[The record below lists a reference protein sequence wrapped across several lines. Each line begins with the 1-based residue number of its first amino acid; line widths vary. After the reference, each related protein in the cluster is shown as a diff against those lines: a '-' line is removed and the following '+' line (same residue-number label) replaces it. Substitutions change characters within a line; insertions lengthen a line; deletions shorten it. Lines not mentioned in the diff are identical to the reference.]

1 MRHRPTT
8 RLLSVR
14 KGRTRPVLIGLLALI
29 LVPVVGTASAQES
42 GSDSCPSTISPAGF
56 LDVGGLGSEST
67 RAIDCVAHYGIT
79 LGTSATTYS
88 PADNLTR
95 SQMARFLIRT
105 AGALDVELPAGDS
118 SPFEDISG
126 LDADGRRSVARLYEL
141 GVTQGRESGLFDPEG
156 LVDRRQMSLFLSR
169 TLAAAGV
176 AGQGNP
182 DSLPYGD
189 LEGESDEVLMAIAGL
204 AALGIEWPGATDA
217 FDPERQVTREEMA
230 LLLAAGLEAGDAR
243 HVVLAIELSGTA
255 GLHDEAIV
263 VTVTATKPNG
273 DPYRGLLVD
282 MFVSGFGF
290 RFDGSCFLDSDASL
304 YGIDA
309 GTSVD
314 CTIDRADPRTNY
326 LGQIKASLGHGP
338 RAERD
343 YIHAWVGEM
352 GQEFHESRPH
362 RVTAVYEWTDVPS
375 RIEVEGPL
383 EGKYGE
389 TLAVEAQLLGFGRG
403 GRQLVMMVIR
413 DGVTVHTVSRV
424 TPHNGKVDFVHVGP
438 DDPSSNNDD
447 ELVEIIKVYW
457 DRNGN
462 WVHDGPAE
470 ISDETTVTWDD

>member
-1 MRHRPTT
+1 MKHRPTT
-8 RLLSVR
+8 RLRSVR
-14 KGRTRPVLIGLLALI
+14 NGRIGPALIGLLALI
-29 LVPVVGTASAQES
+29 LVPVIGTASAQES
-42 GSDSCPSTISPAGF
+42 GSDACPSTVSSAGF
-56 LDVGGLGSEST
+56 LDVAGLSSESI

-79 LGTSATTYS
+79 LGTSSTTYS
-88 PADNLTR
+88 PEDNVTR
-95 SQMARFLIRT
+95 SQMAHFLTRT
-105 AGALDVELPAGDS
+105 AEALGSELPVGES

-126 LDADGRRSVARLYEL
+126 LDAGGRRAIARLYEL
-141 GVTQGRESGLFDPEG
+141 GITQGRESGLFDPDG
-156 LVDRRQMSLFLSR
+156 SVDRRQMTIFLSR

-176 AGQGNP
+176 AGEG
-182 DSLPYGD
+182 DADALPYGD
-189 LEGESDEVLMAIAGL
+189 LEGESEEVVTAIAGL
-204 AALGIEWPGATDA
+204 SALGVEWPGTTDV
-217 FDPERQVTREEMA
+217 FDPERLVTREEMA
-230 LLLAAGLEAGDAR
+230 LLLAASLEAGDAR
-243 HVVLAIELSGTA
+243 HVVLTIDLSGTT

-263 VTVTATKPNG
+263 VTVTAIKPNG
-273 DPYRGLLVD
+273 APYRGLLVD
-282 MFVSGFGF
+282 IFVSGFGF
-290 RFDGSCFLDSDASL
+290 RFDGACFLDSDAYL

-326 LGQIKASLGHGP
+326 RGQVKASLGHGP

-375 RIEVEGPL
+375 RIEIDGPI

-389 TLAVEAQLLGFGRG
+389 TVAVEAQLLGSRRG
-403 GRQLVMMVIR
+403 NRQLVMMVIR

-424 TPHNGKVDFVHVGP
+424 TPHNGKVDFVLVGP

-447 ELVEIIKVYW
+447 ELVETIKVYW

-462 WVHDGPAE
+462 WVHNGPAE